1 MLLKYYT
8 WLQNE
13 DCAYFSNMN
22 TTLKDF
28 TELKENGDFLKVVN
42 AASFES
48 WFVQFRVK
56 GIEKQIVSLITF
68 IENELETD

>member
-1 MLLKYYT
+1 
-8 WLQNE
+8 
-13 DCAYFSNMN
+13 MN